1 MEIQRMADETAVNP
15 QTAPQIT
22 DAVTQSN
29 VRVVGESPAIAA
41 GLLPP
46 DNIHFQNAIADQQQR
61 EALIRAQ
68 RATRED

>member
-1 MEIQRMADETAVNP
+1 MADETAVNP
-15 QTAPQIT
+15 QTAPQITPQIT

-29 VRVVGESPAIAA
+29 VRVVGESPAITA

-46 DNIHFQNAIADQQQR
+46 DSIHFQNAAADQQQR

>member
-1 MEIQRMADETAVNP
+1 MADETAVNP

-46 DNIHFQNAIADQQQR
+46 DSIHFQNAIADQQQR

>member
-1 MEIQRMADETAVNP
+1 VEIQRMADETAVNP